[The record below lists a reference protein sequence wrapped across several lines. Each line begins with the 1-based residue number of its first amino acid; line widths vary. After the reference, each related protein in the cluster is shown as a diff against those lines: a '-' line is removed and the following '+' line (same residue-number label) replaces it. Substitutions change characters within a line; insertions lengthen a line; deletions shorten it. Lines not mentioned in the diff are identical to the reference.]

1 MRLLFLAKRWHLWR
15 HRFAKWLLVRAV
27 NPLALRLGTIVRES
41 GTEANALHDK
51 ARMRYEVCLRCP
63 LRNPDTDRCSGQT
76 CGCPMRRLVQLD
88 TATCPQKRW

>member
-41 GTEANALHDK
+41 GTEANEMHDK
-51 ARMRYEVCLRCP
+51 ARMRLEVCKRCP
-63 LRNPDTDRCSGQT
+63 VFNNGWCDRERGG
-76 CGCPMRRLVQLD
+76 CGCYMPAKAQID
-88 TATCPQKRW
+88 TATCPKKRW